1 MASIIHNTD
10 NQHIVSPKHS
20 DTDPT
25 AQELIKEVRQLFL
38 DSARE
43 GDCDLYDP
51 NDVHTVRTN
60 DYAIHRFLM
69 ANDMNAKQ
77 AYSQLREAYRWR
89 REFPVHRDFSH
100 CGVEVF
106 RCGAMFI
113 FAADRDGRP
122 VLYTRVRTHV
132 KIPELERIVEEI
144 IVTTFEKLDQLAGDK
159 GFTVVMDVSGAGL
172 SNVDMRA
179 VKFMIKVM
187 RQYYPESL
195 RCVLVVNLPMLLGAF

>member
-1 MASIIHNTD
+1 M
-10 NQHIVSPKHS
+10 
-20 DTDPT
+20 
-25 AQELIKEVRQLFL
+25 RQLFL

-43 GDCDLYDP
+43 GDSDLYDQ
-51 NDVHTVRTN
+51 NDVHTVRTD
-60 DYAIHRFLM
+60 DYAVHRFLM

-106 RCGAMFI
+106 RCGAI
-113 FAADRDGRP
+113 A
-122 VLYTRVRTHV
+122 
-132 KIPELERIVEEI
+132 ELERIVEEI

-195 RCVLVVNLPMLLGAF
+195 RCVLVVNLPMLLG